1 MAKKK
6 TAKTD
11 SSLEV
16 NKLTAQVQDL
26 EQALWQSQERERR
39 ALADYQN
46 FQRQTQQQRANLLK
60 LANADLLLTIL
71 EPLEHL
77 STASEHIQDE
87 ALTMIINQLWKRL
100 KEIGLEEIEV
110 LGKKFDLETME
121 AVEKKGNGDKVIKVL
136 RKGYRLNGEIIQ
148 HAQVVLG

>member
-16 NKLTAQVQDL
+16 NKLTAQVHDL

-60 LANADLLLTIL
+60 LANAD
-71 EPLEHL
+71 
-77 STASEHIQDE
+77 
-87 ALTMIINQLWKRL
+87 
-100 KEIGLEEIEV
+100 
-110 LGKKFDLETME
+110 
-121 AVEKKGNGDKVIKVL
+121 
-136 RKGYRLNGEIIQ
+136 
-148 HAQVVLG
+148 